1 MYELSALALIY
12 GFCDIDFGFSE
23 ASLSPFIPFLLTVS
37 PVIEIAGLMPSN

>member
-23 ASLSPFIPFLLTVS
+23 ALSPFIPFVLTGS
-37 PVIEIAGLMPSN
+37 SVIGIVGLVPSN